1 MIAKEILDQRIVAA
15 KPEELIKEAAIRFLG
30 HNLGHIPV
38 VESEHL
44 VGLLSIE
51 TMLEDGLLEKEC
63 AYALSP
69 TIIPQTH
76 PNAPLSKVFGP
87 MMGQHLTVLPV
98 VNADEKYVGCI
109 TTASWLSFL
118 QESPLKPEIH
128 ASDATLLQENYYQK
142 VKYKIMKLIKHLF
155 RNIIYQI
162 LQKTIF

>member
-87 MMGQHLTVLPV
+87 MMDNTLPFCPWLTPTRNTWDALPRPAGCLSFKKVLPCYRK
-98 VNADEKYVGCI
+98 AD
-109 TTASWLSFL
+109 
-118 QESPLKPEIH
+118 
-128 ASDATLLQENYYQK
+128 
-142 VKYKIMKLIKHLF
+142 
-155 RNIIYQI
+155 
-162 LQKTIF
+162 

>member
-63 AYALSP
+63 ALCTFAHHHSSNP
-69 TIIPQTH
+69 
-76 PNAPLSKVFGP
+76 SKCPPF
-87 MMGQHLTVLPV
+87 
-98 VNADEKYVGCI
+98 
-109 TTASWLSFL
+109 
-118 QESPLKPEIH
+118 
-128 ASDATLLQENYYQK
+128 
-142 VKYKIMKLIKHLF
+142 
-155 RNIIYQI
+155 
-162 LQKTIF
+162 